1 MALPKL
7 DIPIYELVVPS
18 TDEKIKYRPFL
29 IKEEKILLI
38 AMESGAN
45 EDIIQ
50 AVKQIVSECTFNT
63 LKLGDMPMF
72 DVEYI
77 FLQIR
82 SKSVGEVSKLK
93 VLCKDD
99 GKTYANVEVDLTEIE
114 VQVNDDHTNK
124 IELTD
129 EMGVIMKYPTIDSF
143 STAGISDITAENM
156 LDVIVA
162 CIDKIYDKK
171 GEEVYDSKDSTEKE
185 LMDFVEQMNTTQFQD
200 VQAFFDSMPKLRH
213 EITVKNPKTKVES
226 MVTLS
231 GLNDFFG

>member
-7 DIPIYELVVPS
+7 DVPIYEMAVPS

-38 AMESGAN
+38 AMESGEQ

-50 AVKQIVSECTFNT
+50 AVKQIVSECTFDK
-63 LKLGDMPMF
+63 LKLGEMPLF

-82 SKSVGEVSKLK
+82 AKSVGEVSKLK
-93 VLCKDD
+93 LLCKDD
-99 GKTYANVEVDLTEIE
+99 GKTYAKVEVDLTKIE
-114 VQVNDDHTNK
+114 VQVDDDHTNK

-143 STAGISDITAENM
+143 AANKITDINASNM
-156 LDVIVA
+156 LDVIVT
-162 CIDKIYDKK
+162 CIAQIYDKK
-171 GEEVYDSKDSTEKE
+171 GEEVYDSKDSTKKE
-185 LMDFVEQMNTTQFQD
+185 LTEFVEQLNTKQFQEI
-200 VQAFFDSMPKLRH
+200 QKFFDSMPNLKH
-213 EITVKNPKTKVES
+213 EVTVVNPKTKKENKVI
-226 MVTLS
+226 LS
-231 GLNDFFG
+231 GLSDFFA

>member
-7 DIPIYELVVPS
+7 EVPIYELTVPS

-45 EDIIQ
+45 EDVIQ

-63 LKLGDMPMF
+63 LKLGNMPMF

-93 VLCKDD
+93 ILCRDD
-99 GKTYANVEVDLTEIE
+99 GETYANVEVDLTEIE

-129 EMGVIMKYPTIDSF
+129 EMGVIMRYPTIDSF
-143 STAGISDITAENM
+143 STAGISDITADNM

-171 GEEVYDSKDSTEKE
+171 GEEVYDSKDSSKKE

-213 EITVKNPKTKVES
+213 EITVVNPKTKVEN
-226 MVTLS
+226 VVALS

>member
-7 DIPIYELVVPS
+7 EVPIYELTVPS

-45 EDIIQ
+45 EDVIQ

-63 LKLGDMPMF
+63 LKLGNMPMF

-93 VLCKDD
+93 ILCKDD
-99 GKTYANVEVDLTEIE
+99 GETYANVEVDLTEIE

-129 EMGVIMKYPTIDSF
+129 EMGVIMRYPTIDSF
-143 STAGISDITAENM
+143 STAGISDITADNM

-171 GEEVYDSKDSTEKE
+171 GEEVYDSKDSSKKE

-213 EITVKNPKTKVES
+213 EITVVNPKTKKENIVA
-226 MVTLS
+226 LS